1 MHAVLGSRANWSVL
15 IAVLFTAC
23 SVNNSYSGTGNSRS
37 GSSATNTD
45 AAGNDGSALSD
56 QVNAQSPVCPGT
68 TVPRCPS
75 TIPSFSRQVTFIV
88 QSRCS
93 GCHSPSNDAGL
104 WPLNDQESL
113 SDWQNTILEVLR
125 ACTQPPPDSGVALTL
140 SERQTFEAW
149 LVCGASNN

>member
-1 MHAVLGSRANWSVL
+1 MHAISSTNSLVL
-15 IAVLFTAC
+15 ITALLTAC
-23 SVNNSYSGTGNSRS
+23 SVNDNNSGRGSSKS
-37 GSSATNTD
+37 GSSATNID
-45 AAGNDGSALSD
+45 AAGVDGSAQSD
-56 QVNAQSPVCPGT
+56 QVNTQSPVCPGT
-68 TVPRCPS
+68 TVPSCPS
-75 TIPSFSRQVTFIV
+75 PIPSFSRQVTFIV

-113 SDWQNTILEVLR
+113 SDWQITILQVLR

-149 LVCGASNN
+149 LVCGASDN